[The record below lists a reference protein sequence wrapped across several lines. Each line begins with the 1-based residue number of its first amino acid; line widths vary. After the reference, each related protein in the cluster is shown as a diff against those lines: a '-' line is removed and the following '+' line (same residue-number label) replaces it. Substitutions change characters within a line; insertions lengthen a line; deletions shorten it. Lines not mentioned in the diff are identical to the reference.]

1 MDMATAPPL
10 SAQSADGMFAGSA
23 FDPSLPDGRGTG
35 RISVAG
41 GALRFESGQHHLE
54 LPLAGLALRLGG
66 ENDGYVFASHPSR
79 PGTTL
84 STQELAI
91 LDHPQIAGEP
101 ELARQVARMR
111 SKSRRTRV
119 SLGAALLVA
128 LAVVVGL
135 IAGVVLLKDRLV
147 DAVAK
152 RVPPSLETRLGDAVF
167 SQIRASGQLVED
179 PEVQARVER
188 LVAPLVAAVPE
199 KEYPLRFHVLKD
211 PTVNAFAL
219 PGGNMVLHT
228 GLVLRAERPEEVLG
242 VLGHEVAHV
251 TRRHTLRQM
260 IQAAGTFVIVQAVIG
275 DVEGLMAVL
284 TDSGTRLLQL
294 RFSRDFEREAD
305 DTGWQYL
312 IDAGIDPRG
321 LITFFEKMRAD
332 EQEQLGEAADAV
344 GAMDFLSTHPASDER
359 IERLNAKLRQLE
371 SGPERRWKELD
382 VDFAGLQQR
391 LKGLP

>member
-1 MDMATAPPL
+1 M
-10 SAQSADGMFAGSA
+10 SAGSTFAGSA
-23 FDPSLPDGRGTG
+23 FDPSLPGGRGTG
-35 RISVAG
+35 RISIAG
-41 GALRFESGQHHLE
+41 GALRFESGRHHLE
-54 LPLAGLALRLGG
+54 LPLAGLELRLGG
-66 ENDGYVFASHPSR
+66 ANDAFVFASQPSR
-79 PGTTL
+79 PGTTF
-84 STQELAI
+84 STEDLAI
-91 LDHPQIAGEP
+91 LGHPAISGDP
-101 ELARQVARMR
+101 ELARQVAHLR

-119 SLGAALLVA
+119 SFGVAALVA
-128 LAVVVGL
+128 LAAVVGL
-135 IAGVVLLKDRLV
+135 IAGVVLLKDRLI
-147 DAVAK
+147 DAVAR

-167 SQIRASGQLVED
+167 SQIRASGTLVED

-199 KEYPLRFHVLKD
+199 KQYPLRFHVLKD

-219 PGGNMVLHT
+219 PGGHMILHT

-242 VLGHEVAHV
+242 VMGHEIAHV

-260 IQAAGTFVIVQAVIG
+260 IQAAGTFVVVQALIG

-312 IDAGIDPRG
+312 VDAGIDPRG
-321 LITFFEKMRAD
+321 LIAFFEKMRAD
-332 EQEQLGEAADAV
+332 EREQLGDAGGAIAGL

-359 IERLNAKLRQLE
+359 IERLNAKLRL
-371 SGPERRWKELD
+371 PERRWKELD

-391 LKGLP
+391 LKGL

>member
-1 MDMATAPPL
+1 MATAPPL
-10 SAQSADGMFAGSA
+10 TIPGTFAGSA
-23 FDPSLPDGRGTG
+23 FDPSLPDGRGAG
-35 RISVAG
+35 RISIAG

-54 LPLAGLALRLGG
+54 LPLAGLELRLGG
-66 ENDGYVFASHPSR
+66 ENDAYLFASHPSR

-84 STQELAI
+84 STKELAI
-91 LDHPQIAGEP
+91 LDHPQITGDP

-119 SLGAALLVA
+119 SCGAALLVT

-167 SQIRASGQLVED
+167 SQIRASGNLVED

-199 KEYPLRFHVLKD
+199 KQYPLRFHVLKD

-242 VLGHEVAHV
+242 VLGHEIAHV

-260 IQAAGTFVIVQAVIG
+260 VQTAGTFVIVQAVIG

-312 IDAGIDPRG
+312 IDGGIDPRG

-332 EQEQLGEAADAV
+332 EQEQLGEAANAM

-359 IERLNAKLRQLE
+359 IERLTAKLRQLE
-371 SGPERRWKELD
+371 SGSERRWKELD
-382 VDFAGLQQR
+382 VDFTGLQQR
-391 LKGLP
+391 LKGL